1 MREPEKRTPVVFE
14 VRESRH
20 RQVEVLDAAA
30 GSFERLL
37 PSVENYTAAGEGPC
51 VGKAVAED
59 ETDQP
64 WSCWPGLYSDKSEGD
79 WYGNADSQAVDF
91 DHSAKPGDGY

>member
-1 MREPEKRTPVVFE
+1 M
-14 VRESRH
+14 
-20 RQVEVLDAAA
+20 LDAAA
-30 GSFERLL
+30 GSFELLL

-51 VGKAVAED
+51 VGKGVAED

>member
-1 MREPEKRTPVVFE
+1 M
-14 VRESRH
+14 
-20 RQVEVLDAAA
+20 LDAAA

-51 VGKAVAED
+51 VGKGVAED

-64 WSCWPGLYSDKSEGD
+64 WSCWPSLYSDKSEGD